1 MSVVES
7 SKTLD
12 IFLNNAYKHE
22 HFQNFI
28 IESFGKDINIKTE
41 QRTPYDK
48 HNSIITSYSQMC
60 ENITLDS
67 QSLSIYAFK
76 TTSINAKITLHKEIA
91 EIIKNQPEINA
102 MLAVFYDESKE
113 FRLSLVTQGFDYE
126 KNKTT
131 FSNLRR
137 QSFTLGENTKT
148 KTAKLQL
155 QGFLDKEKTLKNL
168 QEAFSTEPI
177 SKEFYRDY
185 ERLYKD
191 LSQKLCQNQA
201 TFNVLDNYEGLNG
214 EKAVNAFVKKLLGR
228 IVFLYFL
235 QKKGW
240 LGVAQNASY
249 GEGDKN
255 FLFSLFI
262 KATQN
267 NEFFYTKYLCPLFFE
282 TLNSK
287 RKDPQFGEDYSPHF
301 DCKIPFLN
309 GGLFEEYKDKQ
320 GKGIERDFILAQSLE
335 NTDFKAIFDVF
346 ENYNFTIEESTPDN
360 QEIGIDPEML
370 GKVFENLIDYN
381 KSSGAFY
388 TPREI
393 VHFMCKNVLTRTLQ
407 ERILHDDNSLEA
419 QNKTQS
425 QLREAHKDS
434 LYNFIFYKQSDDFI
448 AQNAKQLTQAITSL
462 KILDPAIGSGA
473 FPMGMLSEILEAL
486 HTLNPSLSRQ
496 DIAKLKRE
504 IIEQQIYGIDIDAD
518 AIEIAKLRFWLSI
531 AVDEDTPSPLPNLDF
546 KFMQG
551 NALIESING
560 IEIIPSDLNAPQHQ
574 KDLWGKT
581 SNANASLF
589 DKSQTHKL
597 EALFLQY
604 YEPNAQKAQLK
615 AEILAI
621 MKEAFDERI
630 KQIDENI
637 QSIKANP
644 AIKPKER
651 AKQQEKILQYES
663 FKHDLDTL
671 LKDYEEH
678 NFHTDKLFLY
688 RFFFAPIFAQGG
700 FDIVIGNPPYIRQE
714 KIPNKQ
720 SLLNAFQNF
729 QLEKFKGKSYNLA
742 NSSADIFTY
751 FYVKSLDLLKNEGFL
766 SFITSNKWCR
776 AGYGKNL
783 REFILDFK
791 LDSHYDFNGVKIFE
805 SAQVDTAITTLQYM
819 PNKNYALCF
828 LSFTKEDNDI
838 SEVIKNKQWLIP
850 QDSLSTDSFIFTSP
864 EITALKAKIEK
875 IGTPLKEWDIS
886 IYRGILTGY
895 NEAFI
900 IDSAKR
906 DEILR
911 NCVSENERQRTS
923 ELIKPILRG
932 RDIKRYSYEWAG
944 LWIIF
949 ISWHFPNTQN
959 PKSMEENEADL
970 AEQYPSLYN
979 HLLYHKEKLSKRNK
993 DETGIRYEWYCLQ
1006 RYGANY
1012 YQEFEKEKIVWN
1024 PVSGE
1029 YFFTHIKE
1037 TMYFNNSLFMMTIGN
1052 TSLQGVSETNNEA
1065 MKSHQSHEVPPL
1077 EASSGVWGVK
1087 GGIRG
1092 ATSQFKPPCPPLKKM
1107 NDKLLYI
1114 LGLMNSTLYKWLI
1127 TQMTNL
1133 VETGKYAYGAKDK
1146 IEQLPIP
1153 QITESNKPLCDEII
1167 KCVDK
1172 ILEIK
1177 AKDSALDTSKLE
1189 SKLDSLVYKLYNL
1202 TNDEIRLIL

>member
-320 GKGIERDFILAQSLE
+320 GKGIETNFILAQSLE

-700 FDIVIGNPPYIRQE
+700 FDIVIGNPPYIDYRSIDENTKISLQKNSFVYTNSKRGSIFVYFIEKAAKLIHKQGYCIFINPINYICQDSGAGIREFIDNNLCLISMIDVSSFKVFNSASTYTCINCFTHKSQE
-714 KIPNKQ
+714 LKEINFGRANCEEE
-720 SLLNAFQNF
+720 LNNIA
-729 QLEKFKGKSYNLA
+729 LEKFPQSKIENLSILLDSITTKIFKA
-742 NSSADIFTY
+742 NYPQLSSFCDIFCALSIAGFRNDVKNKKTKDNVPFLESSDIQKYDYKQGKFLHNAVSYYSTEKIKIFEDSEIIFMARMTNFIRCCIAPKAY
-751 FYVKSLDLLKNEGFL
+751 FG
-766 SFITSNKWCR
+766 
-776 AGYGKNL
+776 GKVN
-783 REFILDFK
+783 ILHNFK
-791 LDSHYDFNGVKIFE
+791 LDRKF
-805 SAQVDTAITTLQYM
+805 
-819 PNKNYALCF
+819 
-828 LSFTKEDNDI
+828 
-838 SEVIKNKQWLIP
+838 
-850 QDSLSTDSFIFTSP
+850 
-864 EITALKAKIEK
+864 
-875 IGTPLKEWDIS
+875 
-886 IYRGILTGY
+886 
-895 NEAFI
+895 
-900 IDSAKR
+900 
-906 DEILR
+906 
-911 NCVSENERQRTS
+911 
-923 ELIKPILRG
+923 
-932 RDIKRYSYEWAG
+932 
-944 LWIIF
+944 
-949 ISWHFPNTQN
+949 
-959 PKSMEENEADL
+959 
-970 AEQYPSLYN
+970 
-979 HLLYHKEKLSKRNK
+979 
-993 DETGIRYEWYCLQ
+993 
-1006 RYGANY
+1006 
-1012 YQEFEKEKIVWN
+1012 
-1024 PVSGE
+1024 
-1029 YFFTHIKE
+1029 
-1037 TMYFNNSLFMMTIGN
+1037 
-1052 TSLQGVSETNNEA
+1052 
-1065 MKSHQSHEVPPL
+1065 
-1077 EASSGVWGVK
+1077 
-1087 GGIRG
+1087 
-1092 ATSQFKPPCPPLKKM
+1092 
-1107 NDKLLYI
+1107 I
-1114 LGLMNSTLYKWLI
+1114 LGVLNSKLINYFYAKKYFASHMQGGAFGFDTLS
-1127 TQMTNL
+1127 
-1133 VETGKYAYGAKDK
+1133 VGS
-1146 IEQLPIP
+1146 LPIP
-1153 QITESNKPLCDEII
+1153 KITKANQRIVNEIVAL
-1167 KCVDK
+1167 VDK
-1172 ILEIK
+1172 ILESK
-1177 AKDSALDTSKLE
+1177 AKDSTASTKKLE
-1189 SKLDSLVYKLYNL
+1189 SQIDFLVYKLYSL
-1202 TNDEIRLIL
+1202 TDEEIKIIEST

>member
-1 MSVVES
+1 MSAVES

-28 IESFGKDINIKTE
+28 IESFGKNIDIKTK

-48 HNSIITSYSQMC
+48 HNSIITAYSQMC

-126 KNKTT
+126 KNKMT

-148 KTAKLQL
+148 KTVKLQL

-201 TFNVLDNYEGLNG
+201 TFNALDNYEGLNG

-255 FLFSLFI
+255 FLFSLFS

-267 NEFFYTKYLCPLFFE
+267 NESFYTKYLCPLFFE
-282 TLNSK
+282 TLNTQ
-287 RKDPQFGEDYSPHF
+287 RENDYSPHF

-320 GKGIERDFILAQSLE
+320 GKGIERDFVLTQSLE
-335 NTDFKAIFDVF
+335 NTDFEAIFDVF

-407 ERILHDDNSLEA
+407 ERILHDESHL
-419 QNKTQS
+419 TQDTES
-425 QLREAHKDS
+425 PHAHKDS

-486 HTLNPSLSRQ
+486 HTLNPSLQKQ
-496 DIAKLKRE
+496 DLARYKRE
-504 IIEQQIYGIDIDAD
+504 IIEQQIYGTDIDAD

-574 KDLWGKT
+574 KNLLGRDE
-581 SNANASLF
+581 NASLF

-651 AKQQEKILQYES
+651 VKQQEKILQYES
-663 FKHDLDTL
+663 FKHDLDAL

-700 FDIVIGNPPYIRQE
+700 FDIIIGNPPYIDYRSIDENTKISLQKNSFVYTNSKRGSIFVYFIEKAAKLIHKQGYCIFINPINYICQDSGAGIREFIDNNLCLISMIDVSSFKVFNSASTYTCINCFTHKSQE
-714 KIPNKQ
+714 LKEINFGRANCEEE
-720 SLLNAFQNF
+720 LNNIA
-729 QLEKFKGKSYNLA
+729 LEKFPQSKIENLSILLDSITTKIFKA
-742 NSSADIFTY
+742 NYPQLSSFCDIFCALSIAGFRNDVKNKKTKDNVPFLESSDIQKYDYKQGKFLHNAVSYYSTEKIKIFEDSEIIFMARMTNFIRCCIAPKAY
-751 FYVKSLDLLKNEGFL
+751 FG
-766 SFITSNKWCR
+766 
-776 AGYGKNL
+776 GKVN
-783 REFILDFK
+783 ILHNFK
-791 LDSHYDFNGVKIFE
+791 LDRKF
-805 SAQVDTAITTLQYM
+805 
-819 PNKNYALCF
+819 
-828 LSFTKEDNDI
+828 
-838 SEVIKNKQWLIP
+838 
-850 QDSLSTDSFIFTSP
+850 
-864 EITALKAKIEK
+864 
-875 IGTPLKEWDIS
+875 
-886 IYRGILTGY
+886 
-895 NEAFI
+895 
-900 IDSAKR
+900 
-906 DEILR
+906 
-911 NCVSENERQRTS
+911 
-923 ELIKPILRG
+923 
-932 RDIKRYSYEWAG
+932 
-944 LWIIF
+944 
-949 ISWHFPNTQN
+949 
-959 PKSMEENEADL
+959 
-970 AEQYPSLYN
+970 
-979 HLLYHKEKLSKRNK
+979 
-993 DETGIRYEWYCLQ
+993 
-1006 RYGANY
+1006 
-1012 YQEFEKEKIVWN
+1012 
-1024 PVSGE
+1024 
-1029 YFFTHIKE
+1029 
-1037 TMYFNNSLFMMTIGN
+1037 
-1052 TSLQGVSETNNEA
+1052 
-1065 MKSHQSHEVPPL
+1065 
-1077 EASSGVWGVK
+1077 
-1087 GGIRG
+1087 
-1092 ATSQFKPPCPPLKKM
+1092 
-1107 NDKLLYI
+1107 I
-1114 LGLMNSTLYKWLI
+1114 LGVLNSKLINYFYAKKYFASHMQGGAFGFDTLS
-1127 TQMTNL
+1127 
-1133 VETGKYAYGAKDK
+1133 VGS
-1146 IEQLPIP
+1146 LPIP
-1153 QITESNKPLCDEII
+1153 KITKANQRIVNEIVAL
-1167 KCVDK
+1167 VDK
-1172 ILEIK
+1172 ILESK
-1177 AKDSALDTSKLE
+1177 AKDSTASTKKLE
-1189 SKLDSLVYKLYNL
+1189 SQIDFLVYKLYSL
-1202 TNDEIRLIL
+1202 TDEEIKIIEST